1 MNNKT
6 PHHQFITH
14 NGASIHFNVQGEGK
28 NVILLHGYLESM
40 QIFDDFALKMSQV
53 ARVVT
58 IDLPGHG
65 LSDLIKSSPSLDS
78 MAEAIKNVAD
88 HLNMTQLYLMGHS
101 MGGYVTLAFA
111 EKYPQMLQG
120 LALLHSTPNPDTPEK
135 QKNRQREM
143 DLIRKGKKEIIC
155 KSSIPNTFANTNRE
169 LFAQKI
175 QQITN
180 TACKTPD
187 EGIIAALE
195 SMMNRPDQNEMLSK
209 LEAKKISL
217 IGKQDNFIP
226 WESALETCNK
236 TNMHPILLESSG
248 HMGFIEE
255 PNECLQQIIAEMELG

>member
-1 MNNKT
+1 MSNKT
-6 PHHQFITH
+6 PHHQFITC
-14 NGASIHFNVQGEGK
+14 NEASIHFKVQGQGK

-40 QIFDDFALKMSQV
+40 QIFDHFAFKMSQV

-65 LSDLIKSSPSLDS
+65 LSDLIQPSSSLES
-78 MAEAIKNVAD
+78 ITAAIKCVAD
-88 HLNMTQLYLMGHS
+88 HLNMTQLYIMGHS

-111 EKYPQMLQG
+111 EKYPQMVEG
-120 LALLHSTPNPDTPEK
+120 LALLHSSPNPDTHEK

-143 DLIRKGKKEIIC
+143 DLIRQGKKEIIC

-187 EGIIAALE
+187 EGIIAALQ
-195 SMMNRPDQNEMLSK
+195 SMMNRPDRNEILTN
-209 LEAKKISL
+209 LEAKKISV

-236 TNMHPILLESSG
+236 TKMHPILLESSG
-248 HMGFIEE
+248 HMGFIEQST
-255 PNECLQQIIAEMELG
+255 ECLQQIIEKFDLK